1 MISAPSNVPV
11 GNKEVMVWFNS
22 GSLVTP
28 FIMKNNTDTVEVQFP
43 ADTVLKTNNGTQSYV
58 ANLYAPTVQ
67 STSYASALGSNVISV
82 ASFGNSVPIE
92 IKDGIGDPQNVTI
105 LMPTPGK
112 ND

>member
-28 FIMKNNTDTVEVQFP
+28 FIMKNTADTLEVQFP
-43 ADTVLKTNNGTQSYV
+43 ADSVLKTNTNDPYV
-58 ANLYAPTVQ
+58 ADLYAPEVKPT
-67 STSYASALGSNVISV
+67 TYASALGSSVVSV

-92 IKDGIGDPQNVTI
+92 IKDGSGNPQEVTI
-105 LMPTPGK
+105 RMPTP
-112 ND
+112 DLSD